1 MNNGLTDS
9 YNGKFTGY
17 TVNLEPIGAEIEPV
31 SLEEAKLY
39 ARIDGSSEDALI
51 TALIKAARVNLE
63 KQMSKCILPK
73 TVTINSFSYSYSFQL
88 PYAPLLLESDVTK
101 VATFDILNNEMPL
114 NYIVN
119 TGLFPKINII
129 NGSQGYKFQMVY
141 KAGFAVVPEDIKLA
155 IKMLVNTMYERREDF
170 SDLAAIQ
177 SPFGVR
183 AIIEP
188 YVTYNWFGA

>member
-1 MNNGLTDS
+1 
-9 YNGKFTGY
+9 
-17 TVNLEPIGAEIEPV
+17 
-31 SLEEAKLY
+31 
-39 ARIDGSSEDALI
+39 
-51 TALIKAARVNLE
+51 
-63 KQMSKCILPK
+63 
-73 TVTINSFSYSYSFQL
+73 
-88 PYAPLLLESDVTK
+88 LESDITK
-101 VATFDILNNEMPL
+101 VATFDILDNEMPL

-119 TGLFPKINII
+119 TGLFPKVNII

-188 YVTYNWFGA
+188 YLTYNWFGA